1 MKHITPYHMVG
12 FNDELQKEAGRAW
25 DAAKAVG
32 RFVRSR
38 PAKAV
43 GALSREM
50 KGRYGRQVFLGAG
63 LGAGSGALVADPDE
77 PGSRLRGAIKGGL
90 IGGGLA
96 GGAVL
101 SSKAGRQA
109 ASKGIGNF
117 YQRQRYSLTGK
128 GLGGTDAERLSK
140 ARKIGLVEKMD
151 PKKFSAKDY
160 GGAGKAARARAKEEA
175 RIALQEDALRKG
187 YMSAPGV
194 IHGMLTRPGD
204 VMKSGWKRGGTMGKL
219 FAGMGAVE
227 AGKGIIQKPEE
238 GGPGR
243 LEKGLRGAGSALGWM
258 VAPTTLLG
266 GQIIGMGGGYLGGK
280 AGQLGDKAVSRFAP
294 GRVAPAAQPAP
305 RPAPRP
311 APQLAQGG
319 Y

>member
-1 MKHITPYHMVG
+1 MKHITPHHMVG

-25 DAAKAVG
+25 EAAKAVG
-32 RFVRSR
+32 RFVRSG
-38 PAKAV
+38 PAKAF
-43 GALSREM
+43 GAASREM
-50 KGRYGRQVFLGAG
+50 KGRYGRQMLLGTG
-63 LGAGSGALVADPDE
+63 LGAASGAMVADPDQ
-77 PGSRLRGAIKGGL
+77 PGSRMRGALKGAL
-90 IGGGLA
+90 LGGGLA
-96 GGAVL
+96 GGAIL
-101 SSKAGRQA
+101 SSKAGREA
-109 ASKGIGNF
+109 TKKGLGNF

-128 GLGGTDAERLSK
+128 GLGTTDAERLSK
-140 ARKIGLVEKMD
+140 ARKIGLVDKLD
-151 PKKFSAKDY
+151 PKKFNPKDY

-194 IHGMLTRPGD
+194 MHGMLTRPGD
-204 VMKSGWKRGGTMGKL
+204 VVRSGWKRGGTMGKL
-219 FAGMGAVE
+219 FAGMGAIE
-227 AGKGIIQKPEE
+227 AGKGFIQKPEE

-280 AGQLGDKAVSRFAP
+280 AGQLGDKAVSKLAP
-294 GRVAPAAQPAP
+294 GRVAPAPQPAVQ
-305 RPAPRP
+305 P